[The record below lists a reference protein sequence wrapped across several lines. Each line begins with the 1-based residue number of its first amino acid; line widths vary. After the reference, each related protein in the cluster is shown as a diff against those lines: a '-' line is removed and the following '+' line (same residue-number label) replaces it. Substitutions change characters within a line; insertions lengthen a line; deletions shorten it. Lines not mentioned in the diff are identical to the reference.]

1 MNRPG
6 ELARFVPDRGMM
18 LVMAA
23 GLVVFS
29 VLAAWALAAALG
41 EAEGEA
47 GGSGI
52 LRAALWAVAVLC
64 PVYGAEMAVRVARGT
79 PTLAATEEG
88 LVLRSLFGASA
99 RLRWDEVALVAP
111 VEMGR
116 KLWLAIYLHEPRAV
130 LGRLGLMARV
140 VLVRSH
146 GEGVPNFAFR
156 YYQLGTAPEMA
167 AETLEAIR
175 HDPAKAARRKGRG
188 RR

>member
-1 MNRPG
+1 MNGEG
-6 ELARFVPDRGMM
+6 ELARFAPDRGMM

-29 VLAAWALAAALG
+29 VLAGRALAAG
-41 EAEGEA
+41 PWEVE
-47 GGSGI
+47 GSGI

-64 PVYGAEMAVRVARGT
+64 PIGAAEMAVRVARGT
-79 PTLAATEEG
+79 PTLAATREG

-99 RLRWDEVALVAP
+99 SLRWDEVALVAP

-116 KLWLAIYLHEPRAV
+116 KFWLAIYLHEPRAV
-130 LGRLGLMARV
+130 LGRLNLMARV

-156 YYQLGTAPEMA
+156 YYHLGTTPETA
-167 AETLEAIR
+167 AEALEAIR